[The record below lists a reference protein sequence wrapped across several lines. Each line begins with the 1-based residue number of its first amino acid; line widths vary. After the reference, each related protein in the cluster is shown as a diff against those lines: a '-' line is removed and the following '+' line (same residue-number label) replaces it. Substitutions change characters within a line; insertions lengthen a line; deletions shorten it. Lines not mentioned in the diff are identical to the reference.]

1 MTTDSNL
8 PEATPQTLDPIAFPL
23 SGSRLIEASAGTG
36 KTFTIALLYVR
47 LILGHSPVA
56 ATGRLLTPRDI
67 LVVTF
72 TEAATKE
79 LRDRIR
85 TRLTEASHVF
95 RESVDALSDDAIA
108 SETDPLR
115 QIRNSYPPENWA
127 ANARALEL
135 AAESMD
141 EAAVHT
147 IHSWCYRML
156 REHAFDS
163 GGLFNQSLETDHS
176 ELMAQVARDY
186 WRTFVNPLSRESI
199 EAYLAA
205 LRSPDDLLSTIR
217 PLLNEPDVPE
227 NNGALESPVL
237 LLEPVMAER
246 RVLFEQVRAQLP
258 EAIDLFRARFEEA
271 RATKSL
277 DGQKLKAN
285 WVAGWLEALTTWAQ
299 STSLKLPGLS
309 DAAWHRLSP
318 DGITEA
324 WKKGAPPIED
334 PLIRQLVILEQERQ
348 KQVPRELLI
357 RHAARWCTERFDQE
371 KLSRAEMGFDDLL
384 NRLDAALQSDNSGRL
399 AAAIRE
405 QFPMALVDEFQDTD
419 PVQYRIFDAV
429 YRVADNEAGTGFFM
443 IGDPKQAIYAF
454 RGADI
459 HTYLKARSAT
469 AGRHY
474 TLSRNYRSAEAM
486 VSASNRIFSFGEQH
500 ARQGAFHFKGVDG
513 DNPLP
518 FNSVDAKGRRDRW
531 LVEGVENAALTVWV
545 AEEDAAKG
553 DTTDSAASACASEI
567 TRLLNLGVGNQA
579 GFEKENGEFS
589 GLRSGDIAVL
599 VNNGREARA
608 VRDALAERGVRSVYL
623 SDRASVLETRQALD
637 VLLWLQAC
645 AEPERERGVR
655 AALATRTLDLDW
667 PTLDHLH
674 QDELAWE
681 SEIERFR
688 HFRRIWREKGVLAM
702 IRNLLTGFNVPSR
715 LLATTHGERE
725 LTDLLHIA
733 ELLQKASLH
742 IDGEQ
747 ALIRHFAEMVADPS
761 ADSETRQV
769 RLESDADLVQVVT
782 VHKSKG
788 LEYPLVFL
796 PFASAARQINPAQLP
811 IRWHDDDGQLRTSFK
826 PDNATLERAESE
838 RLGEDIRKLYVALTR
853 ARYATWVGAA
863 FIRKETPASALAYL
877 CGYSEGEGWQGSLA
891 AMAAG
896 EPEMAVEP
904 LPPAADEHYRLPQ
917 APVPG
922 PARTPVR
929 NAGENWWISSYS
941 AIRFS
946 HAQLI
951 DAGFESRVPGAP
963 AEPESAVAERLA
975 EEQLAA
981 SARKSQAMVLPAPL
995 RLPEAS
1001 ERRIHRFYRGA
1012 GPGTFL
1018 HDILE
1023 WVAETG
1029 FGHVSEHPDELQALI
1044 ERRCEVRGWSDWVLP
1059 LTSWVLDFIAMPIVL
1074 PEQPD
1079 GSSATV
1085 SLKDLPDSDSSVYP
1099 ELEFWFSS
1107 AELNVPALDGLVRD
1121 STLGARQR
1129 PFAEPMT
1136 LNGMFKGFID
1146 LVFVHEGRY
1155 YVADYKSN
1163 IIGVHDDDYT
1173 ESAIAEVIAQHR
1185 YDMQYAIY
1193 LLALHRLLASRLPD
1207 YDYDTHI
1214 GGAVYLFLRGNGA
1227 DTRGVFR
1234 ERPSKAFIESLDVL
1248 FRHGSSANEPAEE
1261 VL

>member
-1 MTTDSNL
+1 MTTQTIPSD
-8 PEATPQTLDPIAFPL
+8 TQPQKLDPIAFPL

-47 LILGHSPVA
+47 LILGHAPVA
-56 ATGRLLTPRDI
+56 ATGRILSPRDI

-85 TRLTEASHVF
+85 TRLTEASKVF
-95 RESVDALSDDAIA
+95 RESADVSEDAIA

-115 QIRNSYPPENWA
+115 QIRNSYPPESWP
-127 ANARALEL
+127 ANARALDL

-176 ELMAQVARDY
+176 ELMAQVTRDY

-199 EAYLAA
+199 EAYLGA
-205 LRSPDDLLSTIR
+205 LRSPDDLMSTIR
-217 PLLNEPDVPE
+217 PLLNEPDSPE
-227 NNGALESPVL
+227 SAALESPAL
-237 LLEPVMAER
+237 LLEPAMAER
-246 RVLFEQVRAQLP
+246 RVIFEEVREQLP

-271 RATKSL
+271 RTTKSL

-285 WVAGWLEALTTWAQ
+285 WAAGWLESLTVWAQ
-299 STSLKLPGLS
+299 STTLKLPELS

-324 WKKGAPPIED
+324 WKKGTPPITD
-334 PLIRQLVILEQERQ
+334 PLIRQLVILDQERQ

-357 RHAARWCTERFDQE
+357 RHAARWCAERFDQE

-384 NRLDAALQSDNSGRL
+384 TRLDAALQGDNSGRL

-429 YRVADNEAGTGFFM
+429 YRVADNDAGTGFFM

-474 TLSRNYRSAEAM
+474 TLSKNYRSAEAM
-486 VSASNRIFSFGEQH
+486 VSASNRVFAFGEQH
-500 ARQGAFHFKGVDG
+500 ARQGAFHFKSSDGV
-513 DNPLP
+513 NPLP
-518 FNSVDAKGRRDRW
+518 FYPVDAQGRRDRW

-545 AEEDAAKG
+545 SEDDSAKG
-553 DTTDSAASACASEI
+553 DTTASVASACASEI
-567 TRLLNLGVGNQA
+567 TRLLNLGVGQQA
-579 GFEKENGEFS
+579 GFEKESGEFS
-589 GLRSGDIAVL
+589 SLRSGDIAIL

-608 VRDALAERGVRSVYL
+608 VRDELADRGVRSVYL

-688 HFRRIWREKGVLAM
+688 QFRLIWREKGVLAM
-702 IRNLLTGFNVPSR
+702 IRNLLTGFSVPSR
-715 LLATTHGERE
+715 LLVTAHGERE

-733 ELLQKASLH
+733 ELLQQASLH

-761 ADSETRQV
+761 ADGETRQV

-796 PFASAARQINPAQLP
+796 PFASAARQVNPTQLP
-811 IRWHDDDGQLRTSFK
+811 IRWHDDNGKSCTSFT
-826 PDNATLERAESE
+826 PDSAILERAESE

-877 CGYSEGEGWQGSLA
+877 CSYSEGEGWQGCLS
-891 AMAAG
+891 AMADGSA
-896 EPEMAVEP
+896 EVAVES
-904 LPPAADEHYRLPQ
+904 LPEGSDDRYRSPVAPA
-917 APVPG
+917 PG
-922 PARTPVR
+922 PARTPSR
-929 NAGENWWISSYS
+929 KAGENWWISSYS

-946 HAQLI
+946 HAQLTQ
-951 DAGFESRVPGAP
+951 DRPLQPVASAP

-981 SARKSQAMVLPAPL
+981 SAHPAQVAVLPSPL
-995 RLPEAS
+995 RVPDTN

-1029 FGHVSEHPDELQALI
+1029 FGNISAHPDELETLI
-1044 ERRCEVRGWSDWVLP
+1044 ARRCEVRGWSDWVMP
-1059 LTSWVLDFIAMPIVL
+1059 LTAWVQDFIAMPIAL

-1085 SLKDLPDSDSSVYP
+1085 SLKDLPVSESAVYP

-1107 AELNVPALDGLVRD
+1107 AELNVPVLDKLVRD
-1121 STLGARQR
+1121 ATLGGRQR

-1136 LNGMFKGFID
+1136 LKGMFKGFID

-1173 ESAIAEVIAQHR
+1173 ESALADVIVQHR

-1193 LLALHRLLASRLPD
+1193 LLALHRLLESRLPD

-1227 DTRGVFR
+1227 STRGVFR
-1234 ERPSKAFIESLDVL
+1234 ERPSKAFIESLDAL
-1248 FRHGSSANEPAEE
+1248 FRHGSSAHDSLTE